1 MVSIPDHVISWANID
16 LERWKQVME
25 NCQKLACF
33 INIVDQVMEAITW
46 RTTSEQTKY
55 AIREAHLGSD
65 ELFLWAVIFG
75 TQHVATLTLGSWP
88 RQGLAR
94 VRDKMEARE
103 AHLILPR
110 VHESVREWTLTFAS
124 ELPLGELESRWTFE
138 SSRSDCKG

>member
-1 MVSIPDHVISWANID
+1 
-16 LERWKQVME
+16 
-25 NCQKLACF
+25 
-33 INIVDQVMEAITW
+33 MEAITW